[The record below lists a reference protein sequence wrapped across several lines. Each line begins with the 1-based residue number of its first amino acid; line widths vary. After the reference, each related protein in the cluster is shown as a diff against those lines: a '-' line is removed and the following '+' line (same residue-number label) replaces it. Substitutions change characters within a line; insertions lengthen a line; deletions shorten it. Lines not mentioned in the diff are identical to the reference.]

1 MTMQYDVKQ
10 AHLNGSGIF
19 VVGPTR
25 IKGLSL
31 TGTATAGQLIVFD
44 TITAPVTTATYGRS
58 GTTVTIAQTS
68 HGLANGQVIG
78 IDFAAGTGG
87 TATNGNYAITVVNA
101 NSFTITD
108 INSGTITAS
117 PTLVYSTGKWLMT
130 YDIAAGDSYNNSPVI
145 PGEGVRADTGVYGY
159 ITNLTAAN
167 IFYG

>member
-1 MTMQYDVKQ
+1 MMQYDVKQ

-25 IKGLSL
+25 VKGLSL

-44 TITAPVTTATYGRS
+44 TLTAPVTTATYGRS
-58 GTTVTIAQTS
+58 GTTVTITQSA
-68 HGLANGQVIG
+68 HGLATGQVIG

-87 TATNGNYAITVVNA
+87 TATNGNYAVTVT
-101 NSFTITD
+101 NSSTFTITD

-145 PGEGVRADTGVYGY
+145 PGEGVRAETGVYGY

-167 IFYG
+167 IYYG

>member
-44 TITAPVTTATYGRS
+44 TLTAPVTTGTYGRS
-58 GTTVTIAQTS
+58 GTTVTVTQTA
-68 HGLANGQVIG
+68 HGLTNGQIIG

-87 TATNGNYAITVVNA
+87 TATNGNYIVTVT
-101 NSFTITD
+101 NSSTFTVTD
-108 INSGTITAS
+108 INSGSITAGAAM
-117 PTLVYSTGKWLMT
+117 VYSTGKWLMT
-130 YDIAAGDSYNNSPVI
+130 YDIAAADSYNNSPAI

-159 ITNLTAAN
+159 ITNLTAEN
-167 IFYG
+167 IYYV

>member
-1 MTMQYDVKQ
+1 MSMQYDVKQ

-25 IKGLSL
+25 VKGISL
-31 TGTATAGQLIVFD
+31 TGTATAGQLIIFD
-44 TITAPVTTATYGRS
+44 TLTAPVTTATYGRS
-58 GTTVTIAQTS
+58 GNTVTIAQTS

-101 NSFTITD
+101 NSFTVTD

-130 YDIAAGDSYNNSPVI
+130 YDIAANDSYNNSPVI

-167 IFYG
+167 IYYG

>member
-1 MTMQYDVKQ
+1 MQYDVKQ

-25 IKGLSL
+25 VKGLSL

-44 TITAPVTTATYGRS
+44 TLTAPVTTATYGRS

>member
-31 TGTATAGQLIVFD
+31 TGSATAGQLSVFD
-44 TITAPVTTATYGRS
+44 TLTAPVTTATYGRS